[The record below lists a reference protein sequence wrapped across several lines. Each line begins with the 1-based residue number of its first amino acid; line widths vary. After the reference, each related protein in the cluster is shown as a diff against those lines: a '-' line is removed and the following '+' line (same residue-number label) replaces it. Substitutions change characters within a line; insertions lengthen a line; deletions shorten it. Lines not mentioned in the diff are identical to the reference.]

1 MSSGQIRLY
10 LNAGGSLGEQRVQG
24 QHSRWWLGGDSGGKG
39 KVCKLRFVTC
49 FQYLLKKKKCPRL
62 GFSPENRPDRGMG
75 LSTIRGWP
83 TSWESHQVSLVVWW
97 SWTFRGYSALEGTS
111 GLFESRAIPS
121 SELNDILPYKARF
134 HSA

>member
-10 LNAGGSLGEQRVQG
+10 LNAGGSLGEQGVQG
-24 QHSRWWLGGDSGGKG
+24 QHSRWWLGGDSGGNG

-49 FQYLLKKKKCPRL
+49 FKCLLKKKCPRL
-62 GFSPENRPDRGMG
+62 GFSSENQPDRGMD

-97 SWTFRGYSALEGTS
+97 SWTFRGDSALEGTS
-111 GLFESRAIPS
+111 GLFESCAIS
-121 SELNDILPYKARF
+121 SPELSDTLPYKARF
-134 HSA
+134 HLA